1 MSTAREL
8 EFLGTLGKGGFGSVY
23 LANLHGRDQ
32 FVRRVAVKVLRHAGE
47 GDAGLVARQR
57 DEARLL
63 GLLSHEGIVQV
74 LDLTEIEG
82 RPAVIME
89 YIEGADVAEIAR
101 MLRSRSAAFP
111 ARAAFEIVA
120 AAAGALDV
128 AWSSASPLTGTPL
141 NVVHRDIKP
150 ANLVVALRGGV
161 KVLDFGIARAEFG
174 REGVTQSGFF
184 GTPAYMAPEF
194 WVQEPIGSAYDIYAL
209 GVSLLELLSGQAPE
223 RAPMERARLD
233 AFMDTR
239 IRPLGLPPAADALLR
254 GMVAFQAQDR
264 PTAADVQE
272 RASELAPTL
281 PGDSVARLARS
292 VVPGIVEVRSRTM
305 DTSELPSR
313 TSLGIVSGPA
323 TGPGAGEA
331 LATAR
336 GIKGPPKPAPPAGP
350 EGGGKLLVGAVAA
363 AVAAG
368 LISVGLAALAWVGW
382 PAGAP
387 GPELAQ
393 PVATTAPD
401 PAAPDRA
408 APGAAAP
415 GPVAVDPG
423 SAVDASSAELPPAT
437 SPPVVDPSR
446 PPASPVTRKPSGPAA
461 AVRIESSQPS
471 PTAAA
476 STSTSPSASPST
488 APPSPAPS
496 TQPAPTV
503 AAAAPPPAPAS
514 SAPVARRALSFG
526 CTQAGASLEID
537 GAASGATPRAGVQV
551 SDGQH
556 VIVASLGDRA
566 CRRTITVGAEQPS
579 GYVCD
584 MATQTWSAKL

>member
-1 MSTAREL
+1 M
-8 EFLGTLGKGGFGSVY
+8 GTLGKGGFGSVY

-101 MLRSRSAAFP
+101 LLRSRQAPFP

-128 AWSSASPLTGTPL
+128 AWSSASPITGNPL

-161 KVLDFGIARAEFG
+161 KVLDFGIARADFG

-194 WVQEPIGSAYDIYAL
+194 WVQEPIGSAYDVYAL
-209 GVSLLELLSGQAPE
+209 GISLLELLGGQAPE
-223 RAPMERARLD
+223 RPPMEKARLD
-233 AFMDTR
+233 AFMDER
-239 IRPLGLPPAADALLR
+239 IRPLGLPPGADALLR

-264 PTAADVQE
+264 PTAAEVQE

-281 PGDSVARLARS
+281 PGENVARLARS

-336 GIKGPPKPAPPAGP
+336 GIKRTSAPAAV
-350 EGGGKLLVGAVAA
+350 EGGGKLLVVAVVG

-368 LISVGLAALAWVGW
+368 LVSVGLAAVAWVRW
-382 PAGAP
+382 PAGEPA
-387 GPELAQ
+387 
-393 PVATTAPD
+393 PVAAPPEAVTLVEAAPEPSGQVATAPET
-401 PAAPDRA
+401 
-408 APGAAAP
+408 P
-415 GPVAVDPG
+415 GPV
-423 SAVDASSAELPPAT
+423 PA
-437 SPPVVDPSR
+437 PVLAPVV
-446 PPASPVTRKPSGPAA
+446 
-461 AVRIESSQPS
+461 
-471 PTAAA
+471 
-476 STSTSPSASPST
+476 
-488 APPSPAPS
+488 
-496 TQPAPTV
+496 
-503 AAAAPPPAPAS
+503 
-514 SAPVARRALSFG
+514 
-526 CTQAGASLEID
+526 
-537 GAASGATPRAGVQV
+537 
-551 SDGQH
+551 
-556 VIVASLGDRA
+556 
-566 CRRTITVGAEQPS
+566 
-579 GYVCD
+579 
-584 MATQTWSAKL
+584 

>member
-89 YIEGADVAEIAR
+89 YIEGADVGEIAR
-101 MLRSRSAAFP
+101 MLRSRSMPFP

-128 AWSSASPLTGTPL
+128 AWSSASPITGAPL

-161 KVLDFGIARAEFG
+161 KVLDFGIARAEFS

-209 GVSLLELLSGQAPE
+209 GVSLLELLGGQAPE

-233 AFMDTR
+233 AFMDAR

-254 GMVAFQAQDR
+254 GMVAYQAQDR

-272 RASELAPTL
+272 RAGELAPTL
-281 PGDSVARLARS
+281 PGDNVARLARA

-336 GIKGPPKPAPPAGP
+336 GIKGPPSPPAGA
-350 EGGGKLLVGAVAA
+350 EGGGRLLAVAVAA

-368 LISVGLAALAWVGW
+368 LVSVALAALAWVGW
-382 PAGAP
+382 PDGAP
-387 GPELAQ
+387 GPGLAE
-393 PVATTAPD
+393 PAPAAAAD
-401 PAAPDRA
+401 PAAPDPALPGPTSPDPAPA
-408 APGAAAP
+408 APGAAVAAP
-415 GPVAVDPG
+415 GADVPSSPAAVDT
-423 SAVDASSAELPPAT
+423 PP
-437 SPPVVDPSR
+437 SH
-446 PPASPVTRKPSGPAA
+446 ASPVTRKPSEPAA

-471 PTAAA
+471 PSAVA
-476 STSTSPSASPST
+476 STPILPTTSASAPPVASSASP
-488 APPSPAPS
+488 APAAQPAPAAADASPAP
-496 TQPAPTV
+496 V
-503 AAAAPPPAPAS
+503 AA
-514 SAPVARRALSFG
+514 APVARRALSFG
-526 CTQAGASLEID
+526 CTQAGASLQVD
-537 GAASGATPRAGVQV
+537 GAASGATPRAGVQL

-556 VIVASLGDRA
+556 VIVASLGDRS
-566 CRRTITVGAEQPS
+566 CRRTITVGADQPS